1 MTAHASVRLAVSPPS
16 RGVGSRLRGRFA
28 AVAPPPPAGVAT
40 HDVAVV
46 VAVANVVATVAV
58 VAVA

>member
-1 MTAHASVRLAVSPPS
+1 MTAHASIRLAVSPPS
-16 RGVGSRLRGRFA
+16 RGAGSRLRGRFA

-40 HDVAVV
+40 HDVV
-46 VAVANVVATVAV
+46 VAVASVVATVAD